1 LHPPRLTKTAGE
13 RGEPVA
19 DDHLRAS
26 LERSLQGLARLALLE
41 G

>member
-1 LHPPRLTKTAGE
+1 VDT
-13 RGEPVA
+13 
-19 DDHLRAS
+19 DHLRES